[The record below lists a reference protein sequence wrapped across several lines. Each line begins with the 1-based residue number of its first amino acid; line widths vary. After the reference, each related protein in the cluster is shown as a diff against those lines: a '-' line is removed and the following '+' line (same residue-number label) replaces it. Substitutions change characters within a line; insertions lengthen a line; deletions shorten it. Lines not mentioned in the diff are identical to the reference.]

1 MEAATDLSGG
11 LETGGATTNG
21 FAVTLGTE
29 AGGGTE
35 FTATVGVEDE
45 GAIEVTGGGLEAPT
59 EVGSIA
65 GTTVGVFG

>member
-21 FAVTLGTE
+21 FAVTLGAE
-29 AGGGTE
+29 ADGDTE

-45 GAIEVTGGGLEAPT
+45 GATEVTGGGLGAAT
-59 EVGSIA
+59 EVGSVA
-65 GTTVGVFG
+65 GTTIGVCG